1 MAKKASKMHQID
13 CKMFINILQY
23 IIMRK
28 NTDKT
33 RGSAKRQPRCV
44 IVINRLSG
52 NGNRADERTLKR
64 AFGRGYSI
72 DCYYIMQKQTL
83 KDFSAYERI
92 VVCGGDGTLNG
103 ILNSKMR
110 DDVEIIYIPY
120 GTLNEFYNGGIKDNH
135 FLKDICFANELYFS
149 YVMAAGIFTPIG
161 YCVNDKKK
169 RKYKAFAYI
178 AQVVKEYKI
187 HRIRATVT
195 AGDYQ
200 DEGEYSLIMAIDS
213 PRCFG
218 FRFNRLF
225 KTDDGIL
232 HFLAIKAPK
241 SNGLLGKIKI
251 FFPLF
256 RAFFI
261 GFNKQYHSKNMV
273 FRPCDKL
280 TISLNEA
287 VDFDMDGEKKTLGG
301 EINLG
306 ITHFSRPITILG
318 KADLKNLAATNKDS
332 EL

>member
-1 MAKKASKMHQID
+1 
-13 CKMFINILQY
+13 
-23 IIMRK
+23 MRK
-28 NTDKT
+28 NIDKN
-33 RGSAKRQPRCV
+33 RRKRKRVKRCV

-52 NGNRADERTLKR
+52 NGNRADENVLATALG
-64 AFGRGYSI
+64 AGYAVDFFHI
-72 DCYYIMQKQTL
+72 VEKQKL
-83 KDFSAYERI
+83 EDFSQYDRI

-103 ILNSKMR
+103 ILNSKIR
-110 DDVEIIYIPY
+110 DDVEIIYMPY
-120 GTLNEFYNGGIKDNH
+120 GTLNEFYNGGIKHNH
-135 FLKDICFANELYFS
+135 FLKDICFANDLYFS

-169 RKYKAFAYI
+169 RKYKALAYVAHI
-178 AQVVKEYKI
+178 VKEYKI
-187 HRIRATVT
+187 HRINAKLT
-195 AGDYQ
+195 AKDYS

-225 KTDDGIL
+225 KTDDGIMHL
-232 HFLAIKAPK
+232 LTIKAPK
-241 SNGLLGKIKI
+241 SNGLFGKIKI

-261 GFNKQYHSKNMV
+261 GFNKPYRSKNME
-273 FRPCDKL
+273 FRPFDEL
-280 TISLNEA
+280 TISLSED

-318 KADLKNLAATNKDS
+318 KSDLKNLYATNKDS
-332 EL
+332 VL

>member
-1 MAKKASKMHQID
+1 MSK
-13 CKMFINILQY
+13 NIET
-23 IIMRK
+23 
-28 NTDKT
+28 NN
-33 RGSAKRQPRCV
+33 RGAKRQPRCV

-64 AFGRGYSI
+64 ALGRGYSA
-72 DCYYIMQKQTL
+72 DSYYITKKHTL

-120 GTLNEFYNGGIKDNH
+120 GTLNEFYHGGIKSNH
-135 FLKDICFANELYFS
+135 FLKDICFANNLYFS

-187 HRIRATVT
+187 HRIKAKITT
-195 AGDYQ
+195 GDYQ
-200 DEGEYSLIMAIDS
+200 DKGEYSLIMAIDS

-225 KTDDGIL
+225 NADDGIMHL
-232 HFLAIKAPK
+232 LTIKAPK
-241 SNGLLGKIKI
+241 SSGLLGKIKI

-261 GFNKQYHSKNMV
+261 GFGKPYHSKNMD
-273 FRPCDKL
+273 FRPFDSL
-280 TISLNEA
+280 QISLSED
-287 VDFDMDGEKKTLGG
+287 VDFDVDGEKKTLGG
-301 EINLG
+301 DVNLG
-306 ITHFSRPITILG
+306 ITCFAKPIQILSNADV
-318 KADLKNLAATNKDS
+318 KALVEDNKTK
-332 EL
+332 

>member
-1 MAKKASKMHQID
+1 
-13 CKMFINILQY
+13 
-23 IIMRK
+23 MRK
-28 NTDKT
+28 NTDKNK
-33 RGSAKRQPRCV
+33 RNAKRQPRCV

-64 AFGRGYSI
+64 ALGRGYSA
-72 DCYYIMQKQTL
+72 DSYYITKKHTL

-103 ILNSKMR
+103 ILNSKIR
-110 DDVEIIYIPY
+110 EDVEIIYIPY
-120 GTLNEFYNGGIKDNH
+120 GTLNEFYHGGIKSNH
-135 FLKDICFANELYFS
+135 FLKDICFANNLYFS

-187 HRIRATVT
+187 HRIKAKITT
-195 AGDYQ
+195 GDYQ
-200 DEGEYSLIMAIDS
+200 DKGEYSLIMAIDS

-225 KTDDGIL
+225 NADDGIMHL
-232 HFLAIKAPK
+232 LTIKAPK
-241 SNGLLGKIKI
+241 SSGLLGKIKI

-261 GFNKQYHSKNMV
+261 GFGKPYHSKNMD
-273 FRPCDKL
+273 FRPFDSL
-280 TISLNEA
+280 QISLSED
-287 VDFDMDGEKKTLGG
+287 VDFDVDGEKKTLGG
-301 EINLG
+301 DVNLG
-306 ITHFSRPITILG
+306 ITCFAKPIQILSNADV
-318 KADLKNLAATNKDS
+318 KALVEDNKTK
-332 EL
+332 

>member
-1 MAKKASKMHQID
+1 
-13 CKMFINILQY
+13 
-23 IIMRK
+23 MRN
-28 NTDKT
+28 NTDKNK
-33 RGSAKRQPRCV
+33 RNAKRQPRCV

-52 NGNRADERTLKR
+52 NGNRADEKTLKR
-64 AFGRGYSI
+64 ALGRGYSV
-72 DCYYIMQKQTL
+72 DSYYITKKHTL

-103 ILNSKMR
+103 ILNSKIR
-110 DDVEIIYIPY
+110 DDVEIIYMPY
-120 GTLNEFYNGGIKDNH
+120 GTLNEFYHGGIKNNH
-135 FLKDICFANELYFS
+135 FLKDICFANNLYFS

-187 HRIRATVT
+187 HRIKAKIT
-195 AGDYQ
+195 ASDYR

-225 KTDDGIL
+225 NADDGIMHL
-232 HFLAIKAPK
+232 LTIKAPK
-241 SNGLLGKIKI
+241 SGGLLGKIKI

-261 GFNKQYHSKNMV
+261 GFRKPYHSKNME
-273 FRPCDKL
+273 FRPFDTL
-280 TISLNEA
+280 QISLSED
-287 VDFDMDGEKKTLGG
+287 VDFDVDGEKKTLSGDV
-301 EINLG
+301 NLG
-306 ITHFSRPITILG
+306 ITCFAKPIQILG
-318 KADLKNLAATNKDS
+318 KADLKALDDGTDK
-332 EL
+332 

>member
-1 MAKKASKMHQID
+1 
-13 CKMFINILQY
+13 
-23 IIMRK
+23 MRK
-28 NTDKT
+28 NIEKT
-33 RGSAKRQPRCV
+33 SRSATRQPRCV

-52 NGNRADERTLKR
+52 NGNHADEQTLKR
-64 AFGRGYSI
+64 AFERGYSV
-72 DCYYIMQKQTL
+72 DFYYITQKQTL

-110 DDVEIIYIPY
+110 DDVEIIYMPY
-120 GTLNEFYNGGIKDNH
+120 GTLNEFYKGGIKDNH
-135 FLKDICFANELYFS
+135 FLKDICFANDLYFS

-169 RKYKAFAYI
+169 RKYKALAYI

-187 HRIRATVT
+187 HRIKAKIT
-195 AGDYQ
+195 ASDYQ

-225 KTDDGIL
+225 NADDGIMHL
-232 HFLAIKAPK
+232 LTIKAPK
-241 SNGLLGKIKI
+241 NNGLIGKIKI

-261 GFNKQYHSKNMV
+261 GFRKPYHSKNME
-273 FRPCDKL
+273 FRPFDTL
-280 TISLNEA
+280 QISLSED
-287 VDFDMDGEKKTLGG
+287 VDFDVDGEKKTLNGDV
-301 EINLG
+301 NLG
-306 ITHFSRPITILG
+306 ITCFAKPIQILG
-318 KADLKNLAATNKDS
+318 NADLKALAEENNNK
-332 EL
+332 